1 MHATFTF
8 SPGRPVMTT
17 PSSLLALA
25 LCCLAVP
32 AAAQAPGSPIA
43 DAMRS
48 SAETNGRNLVAAAEV
63 MPADKYG
70 YKPTPAQMSFGDV
83 IGHLIQGNDF
93 LCSKISGAAAP
104 KRAELAKGAA
114 KAQLVAR
121 LRETFEF
128 CQSSLAKVDDAKL
141 DAKVQFFGDHEVTR
155 AKAMFVTAEDWAD
168 HYSQLANYLRLNGL
182 LPPTAKK
189 SQE

>member
-1 MHATFTF
+1 MTSS
-8 SPGRPVMTT
+8 SPFF
-17 PSSLLALA
+17 ALV
-25 LCCLAVP
+25 LCCLAAP
-32 AAAQAPGSPIA
+32 AAAQAPGSPVA
-43 DAMRS
+43 DAFRT

-63 MPADKYG
+63 MPEDKYG

-83 IGHLIQGNDF
+83 VGHLIQGNDF

-104 KRAELAKGAA
+104 KRAELAKGAT

-121 LRETFEF
+121 LRETFDF
-128 CQSSLAKVDDAKL
+128 CQSTLAKVEDSKL
-141 DAKVQFFGDHEVTR
+141 DTKVDFFGDHQVTR

-168 HYSQLANYLRLNGL
+168 HYGQLANYLRLNGL

-189 SQE
+189 KA